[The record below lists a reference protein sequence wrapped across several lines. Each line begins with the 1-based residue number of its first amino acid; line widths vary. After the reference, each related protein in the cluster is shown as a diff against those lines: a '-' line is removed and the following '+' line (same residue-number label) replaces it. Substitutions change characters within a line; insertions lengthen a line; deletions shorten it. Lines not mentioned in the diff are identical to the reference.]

1 MTDPAAAPLNDPVD
15 SILTSKTLWANLLA
29 PVFLWLGTKYGLQLT
44 PEMQGYVIMAVIA
57 VMNIGLRR
65 ISSRPVAFTTPVTK

>member
-1 MTDPAAAPLNDPVD
+1 MTDQSAAPLNDPVD

-44 PEMQGYVIMAVIA
+44 PEMQGYVIMVVIA
-57 VMNIGLRR
+57 LMNVGLRR
-65 ISSRPVAFTTPVTK
+65 ISSRAVAFTTPISK